1 MVGVGLGFI
10 LHELGHKFS
19 AMHFGYWS
27 EYQLWPVGLI
37 IALASSFCGIVFAA
51 PGAVYTYANFLD
63 DRTNGIISIAGPVVN
78 IVLAIIFLLMLQFI
92 QWHFSVKQCKSY
104 SLSVHLDLLLTAI

>member
-1 MVGVGLGFI
+1 MYFILPIVMVGVGLGFI

-51 PGAVYTYANFLD
+51 PGAVYLFA
-63 DRTNGIISIAGPVVN
+63 
-78 IVLAIIFLLMLQFI
+78 
-92 QWHFSVKQCKSY
+92 
-104 SLSVHLDLLLTAI
+104 SLSFYLPIASTNSLPRHPAKR